1 MSGHILTVERVED
14 VTPLMRRVHFGGP
27 GVAGY
32 VNAGAHIPNVKL
44 FFPVP
49 GQPLDLP
56 SRGEGGWE
64 WEPGQRDRVRTY
76 TVRTLAADA
85 STLSVDFVRHAGTS
99 VAASWA
105 ETAVPGSQIAALA
118 GGGVVV
124 GDAAWVLLAGDETA
138 LPAIGGTIERFGPQQ
153 RGLVLIE
160 VDGPAEEQELNA
172 PAGVEIRWLHRH
184 GAQPGS
190 TTLLQEALAAV
201 EFPAAELAAGE
212 VQVWVSAE
220 SAVVRFARNRL
231 KSLGFPRKQQLIIG
245 YWNRGSDEVSY
256 GRATDHDRV
265 EGELETILPGQEEDH
280 HHHRQAHAHGH

>member
-44 FFPVP
+44 YFPVP
-49 GQPLDLP
+49 GEPLDLP
-56 SRGEGGWE
+56 GRGERGWE
-64 WEPGQRDRVRTY
+64 WKPGQRERVRTY
-76 TVRTLAADA
+76 TVRSLAADA
-85 STLSVDFVRHAGTS
+85 SSLSVDFVRHAGTS

-105 ETAVPGSQIAALA
+105 ENAVRGDEIAALA

-124 GDAAWVLLAGDETA
+124 GEAAWVLLAGDETA

-153 RGLVLIE
+153 RGLALIE
-160 VDGPAEEQELNA
+160 VAGPAEEQELHA
-172 PAGVEIRWLHRH
+172 PAGVEVRWLHRN

-190 TTLLQEALAAV
+190 TMLLQEALAAAR
-201 EFPAAELAAGE
+201 FPAAELAAGE

-220 SAVVRFARNRL
+220 SAVVRFARSWL

-245 YWNRGSDEVSY
+245 YWNRGVNEVSY

-280 HHHRQAHAHGH
+280 HHGSPRYAHDH